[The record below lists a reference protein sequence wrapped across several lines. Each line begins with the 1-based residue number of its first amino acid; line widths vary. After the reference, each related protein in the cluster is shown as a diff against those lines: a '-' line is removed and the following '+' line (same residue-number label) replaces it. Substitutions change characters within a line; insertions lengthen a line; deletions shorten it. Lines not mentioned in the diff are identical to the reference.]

1 MGVKNKLKEIRM
13 REYCMNQKEFADLI
27 NVDNKT
33 YSNWEKGTSKPPL
46 EKALEVA
53 EKLNKS
59 VQEIWYLDK

>member
-13 REYCMNQKEFADLI
+13 KEYLMSQVEFAKLI

-33 YSNWEKGTSKPPL
+33 YSNWEKGISKPPL

-53 EKLNKS
+53 KILNKNI
-59 VQEIWYLDK
+59 QEIWYLDK